1 MNGRF
6 PRSHGWR
13 RIAGFGVTGPGR
25 FLLAQQISNH
35 LETLLTEALS
45 ILSIQIAPL
54 YISLYHYQNNIRTSS
69 EIGLN
74 LAGTDLSCSFFSS
87 VSALSQSTSPSIIYV
102 VRSFCPHH

>member
-13 RIAGFGVTGPGR
+13 RHIAGFGVTGPGR

-45 ILSIQIAPL
+45 VLSIQIAPS
-54 YISLYHYQNNIRTSS
+54 YISISEQYQNIIRNRT
-69 EIGLN
+69 ELGWN
-74 LAGTDLSCSFFSS
+74 
-87 VSALSQSTSPSIIYV
+87 
-102 VRSFCPHH
+102 